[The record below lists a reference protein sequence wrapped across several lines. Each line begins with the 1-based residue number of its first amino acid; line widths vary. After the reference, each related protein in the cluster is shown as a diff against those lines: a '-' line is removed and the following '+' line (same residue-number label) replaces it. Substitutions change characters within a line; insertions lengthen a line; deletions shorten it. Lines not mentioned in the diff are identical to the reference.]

1 MEKLT
6 EEEKHLFDI
15 VITARKLQE
24 FLWGEH
30 NANWGLEEWKR
41 MFRKRVV
48 KIDDID
54 SENPH
59 AVIELRKRLLQNA
72 ALSLALLAMLDKKVP
87 AEGYKVP
94 SNLNEYANSR

>member
-54 SENPH
+54 RSEEH
-59 AVIELRKRLLQNA
+59 TSELQ
-72 ALSLALLAMLDKKVP
+72 
-87 AEGYKVP
+87 
-94 SNLNEYANSR
+94 SR

>member
-54 SENPH
+54 PENPH
-59 AVIELRKRLLQNA
+59 ALIELKKRLLQNA
-72 ALSLALLAMLDKKVP
+72 ALSLALLAIADKKIP
-87 AEGYKVP
+87 AEGYEIP
-94 SNLNEYANSR
+94 SNLDEYRND